1 MQVVMDT
8 IGTSIADVDVTTSAS
23 VSKGPGVSWWEHPA
37 PRLQASDSELHISSV
52 IAANFG
58 LGVDMSLYLSPAR
71 IVMDELTSE
80 ERDNYKAKGSSN
92 LKIAASWK
100 RWKAMNRL
108 QQTKFVNVLYSLSA
122 FHAKK
127 ISDFIAAEMVTS
139 ATQID
144 EEVSKNRTMHEM
156 ARAMHVI
163 TDTDNIAALS
173 KALGRYNRLELDRA
187 HSKLDAEIEVTTIH
201 ITLT

>member
-1 MQVVMDT
+1 
-8 IGTSIADVDVTTSAS
+8 
-23 VSKGPGVSWWEHPA
+23 
-37 PRLQASDSELHISSV
+37 
-52 IAANFG
+52 
-58 LGVDMSLYLSPAR
+58 
-71 IVMDELTSE
+71 
-80 ERDNYKAKGSSN
+80 
-92 LKIAASWK
+92 
-100 RWKAMNRL
+100 
-108 QQTKFVNVLYSLSA
+108 
-122 FHAKK
+122 
-127 ISDFIAAEMVTS
+127 MVTS

-144 EEVSKNRTMHEM
+144 EEVSRNRTMHEM